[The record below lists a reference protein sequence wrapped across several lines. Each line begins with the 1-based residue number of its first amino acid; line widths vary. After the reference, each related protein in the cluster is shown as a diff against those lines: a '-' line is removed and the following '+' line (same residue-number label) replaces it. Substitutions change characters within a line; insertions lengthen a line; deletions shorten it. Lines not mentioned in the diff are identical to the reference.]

1 MNFPLFEEWTVS
13 LVVWSF
19 GQFSIRL
26 FFQVKK
32 ESHSYSVSLLFIII
46 DWIHL
51 ISVTTNGNLLKC
63 LNTTY
68 CLLQFSILLQD
79 SLDSSS
85 ALKILREKLA
95 DRGGRGTM
103 KIAFHYLL
111 RLVVIG
117 LVGGGPLKGTRG
129 RAVRGVHTR
138 LARSCRLRAN
148 VNDV

>member
-1 MNFPLFEEWTVS
+1 MVS

-32 ESHSYSVSLLFIII
+32 ESHSYFVSLLFIII
-46 DWIHL
+46 DWVTVHL

-85 ALKILREKLA
+85 ALKILREKLP
-95 DRGGRGTM
+95 DRRGRGTM

-117 LVGGGPLKGTRG
+117 LVGGGHAWACSAWSAHATREELSS
-129 RAVRGVHTR
+129 TR
-138 LARSCRLRAN
+138 KCQ
-148 VNDV
+148 

>member
-46 DWIHL
+46 DWVHL

-117 LVGGGPLKGTRG
+117 LVGGGPLKGTR
-129 RAVRGVHTR
+129 VRGVHTR

>member
-46 DWIHL
+46 DWVHL

-85 ALKILREKLA
+85 ALKILRK
-95 DRGGRGTM
+95 T
-103 KIAFHYLL
+103 
-111 RLVVIG
+111 
-117 LVGGGPLKGTRG
+117 
-129 RAVRGVHTR
+129 
-138 LARSCRLRAN
+138 ARSRREGNNENRVPLPSSPCRYRPRRWRTAEGHAWACSAWSAHATREELSSTRKCQ
-148 VNDV
+148 

>member
-1 MNFPLFEEWTVS
+1 MVS

-46 DWIHL
+46 DWVHL

-68 CLLQFSILLQD
+68 CFQLFAAV
-79 SLDSSS
+79 LDPPP
-85 ALKILREKLA
+85 
-95 DRGGRGTM
+95 G
-103 KIAFHYLL
+103 
-111 RLVVIG
+111 
-117 LVGGGPLKGTRG
+117 
-129 RAVRGVHTR
+129 
-138 LARSCRLRAN
+138 LARFFLRAKN
-148 VNDV
+148 TARKIGRSRREGNNENRVPLPSSPCRYRPRRWRTAEGHAWACSAWSAHATREELSSTRKCQ

>member
-1 MNFPLFEEWTVS
+1 MVS

-19 GQFSIRL
+19 GQFSYFSIRL

-32 ESHSYSVSLLFIII
+32 ESHSYFVSLLFIII
-46 DWIHL
+46 DWVTVHL
-51 ISVTTNGNLLKC
+51 IPVTTNGNLLKC
-63 LNTTY
+63 LNTIY

-85 ALKILREKLA
+85 ALKILREKLP